1 MILVLKQGITE
12 EEKAR
17 LQETLRSEDYLVKE
31 IKGVEETILGVVG
44 KIRRDIGYYKTSA
57 RRGQG
62 HPHIEPL

>member
-1 MILVLKQGITE
+1 MILVLKQGITK
-12 EEKAR
+12 EEKER

-44 KIRRDIGYYKTSA
+44 KIRRDIGYYEASA